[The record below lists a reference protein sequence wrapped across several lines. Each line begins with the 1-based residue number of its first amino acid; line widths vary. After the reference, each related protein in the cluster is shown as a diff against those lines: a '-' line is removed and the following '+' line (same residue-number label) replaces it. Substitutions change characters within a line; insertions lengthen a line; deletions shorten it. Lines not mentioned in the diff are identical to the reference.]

1 MDTGTSPSI
10 SVVMPVH
17 NGGPHLD
24 AAIGSIV
31 GQTWQDFEF
40 VILDDASTDDTP
52 AILER
57 WAARDARIRLARS
70 PLRQGWGGSSD
81 RVARLATAP
90 VCARMDAD
98 DVAHPER
105 LAREWAVLRDHS
117 DVVLVGTL
125 SEGIDR
131 AGRRV
136 RPRDRWVLLRRTT
149 LPPFPH
155 GTIMFRRAEFLEI
168 GGYRRDIE
176 VGEDL
181 DLCRRMSRRGR
192 VVVLVDALYQYRFH
206 AGSATRELLE
216 NGAGRVLDQIAT
228 ALDRSPERA
237 PKGRRARPA
246 GASGRARTRALYYAT
261 ACTVWAGDR
270 PGVAPL
276 RSLARTGFLTP
287 DALKTGL
294 LAGSALGSPAAVR
307 AAMGFTLLVRDRVA
321 GWLLGSRATVD
332 WRPR

>member
-1 MDTGTSPSI
+1 MNTGTSPSI

-17 NGGPHLD
+17 NGGAHLD
-24 AAIGSIV
+24 AAIGSVV
-31 GQTWQDFEF
+31 GQTWRDFEF

-57 WAARDARIRLARS
+57 WVARDPRIRLARS
-70 PLRQGWGGSSD
+70 PAREGWGGSSD

-105 LAREWAVLRDHS
+105 LAREWAVLRDHP

-131 AGRRV
+131 EGRRV
-136 RPRDRWVLLRRTT
+136 RPRDRWVLLRRTS

-155 GTIMFRRAEFLEI
+155 GTIMFRRAAFLEI

-181 DLCRRMSRRGR
+181 DLCQRMSHRGR

-206 AGSATRELLE
+206 AGSATREFVE
-216 NGAGRVLDQIAT
+216 NGTGRVLDQIAT
-228 ALDRSPERA
+228 ALDRSRGAPE
-237 PKGRRARPA
+237 GRPGHPA
-246 GASGRARTRALYYAT
+246 GRSGRARARALYYAT
-261 ACTVWAGDR
+261 ACTVWAGDS

-287 DALKTGL
+287 GALKIGL

-307 AAMGFTLLVRDRVA
+307 AAMGFTIRVRDHLA
-321 GWLLGSRATVD
+321 GWLLGPRAMVD

>member
-17 NGGPHLD
+17 NGGAHLD

-31 GQTWQDFEF
+31 GQTWRDFEF

-57 WAARDARIRLARS
+57 WAARDPRIRLARS
-70 PLRQGWGGSSD
+70 LAREGWARSSD

-105 LAREWAVLRDHS
+105 LAREWAVLRDHP

-131 AGRRV
+131 EGRRV
-136 RPRDRWVLLRRTT
+136 RPRDRWVLLRRTH

-155 GTIMFRRAEFLEI
+155 GTIMFRHAAFLKI

-181 DLCRRMSRRGR
+181 DLCQRMSQRGR

-206 AGSATRELLE
+206 AGSATRELVE
-216 NGAGRVLDQIAT
+216 NGTGRVIDQIAT
-228 ALDRSPERA
+228 ALDRSREGAPE
-237 PKGRRARPA
+237 GRPGPPAEHSSRARA
-246 GASGRARTRALYYAT
+246 RALYYAT

-276 RSLARTGFLTP
+276 RSLSRAGFLTP
-287 DALKTGL
+287 GALKIGL

-307 AAMGFTLLVRDRVA
+307 AAMGLTIRVRDHLA
-321 GWLLGSRATVD
+321 GWLLGPRTAVD